1 MSHLFHSPHPRV
13 EIPDISLPALI
24 LAKAERLGPKTAL
37 IDPIGQ
43 RRWTFGELADDVR
56 RVAAGLAALGF
67 RKNDV
72 LALIGPNSVEW
83 ATVFL
88 ASSLA
93 GGVATLLNPSSTTA
107 DIRAQAA
114 DSRARYAFTTP
125 ELVGRVGRAHEWRAV
140 LTPEPRSGAI
150 ALETLRGMSG
160 PFPEVA
166 IDPGADTA
174 VLPYSSGTTGI
185 SKGVRLTHRNI
196 VANLHQIS
204 RPIFTEDD
212 VIVGL
217 APFFHIYG
225 LTVVL
230 LLGLY
235 LGATDVILPRFE
247 LPAFADTIRD
257 YGITHANLVPPLI
270 LSLSRHPGVDSGALE
285 TLRTVQSGAAPLPAE
300 TASEFSRRFSCR
312 VLQGYGLTETS
323 PVTHV
328 APRDR
333 FDIPIESV
341 GPPVAGTE
349 CRIRDLT
356 TGQPLGPRERGELY
370 IRGPQVMEGY
380 LGAPDKTRETL
391 DAEGWLR
398 TGDVAWA
405 DEEGNFYIV
414 DRVKEL
420 IKYKAYPIA
429 PAELEAVLLT
439 HPAVAD
445 AAVIPDPDPAAG
457 EVPKAY
463 VVRRRPISEA
473 ALMNWFAGQVAPHKK
488 IRRVEFVDQIPK
500 SASGK
505 ILRRVLIERDR
516 GRSAP

>member
-1 MSHLFHSPHPRV
+1 MTHVFRSPYPRP
-13 EIPDISLPALI
+13 EIPDVSLPALI
-24 LAKAERLGPKTAL
+24 LSRADQISSKTAL
-37 IDPIGQ
+37 IDPVG
-43 RRWTFGELADDVR
+43 RRSWTFGELAGDVR
-56 RVAAGLAALGF
+56 RVAAGLTGMGF

-72 LALIGPNSVEW
+72 LALVGPNSAEW
-83 ATVFL
+83 AIVFL

-93 GGVATLLNPSSTTA
+93 GGVATLLNPASTA
-107 DIRAQAA
+107 NDIRTQAG
-114 DSRARYAFTTP
+114 DSGARYVFTTP
-125 ELVGRVGRAHEWRAV
+125 ELVDRVALANSWRAV
-140 LTPEPRSGAI
+140 LTPESLPGTI
-150 ALETLRGMSG
+150 GLDTLSG
-160 PFPEVA
+160 PPERFPA
-166 IDPGADTA
+166 IDPDRDTA

-185 SKGVRLTHRNI
+185 SRGVRLTHRNI
-196 VANLHQIS
+196 VANLHQIA
-204 RPIFTEDD
+204 RPIFTGED

-230 LLGLY
+230 LLGLL
-235 LGATDVILPRFE
+235 LGATDVVLPRFE
-247 LPAFADTIRD
+247 LLTFADTIRD
-257 YGITHANLVPPLI
+257 HDVTHANLVPPLI
-270 LSLSRHPGVDSGALE
+270 LALARHPDIDSAALE

-300 TASEFSRRFSCR
+300 TALQFSSRFGCR

-328 APRDR
+328 ASRDR

-349 CRIRDLT
+349 CSIRDLT
-356 TGQPLGPRERGELY
+356 TGEPLGPGERGELY
-370 IRGPQVMEGY
+370 VRGPQVMAGY
-380 LGAPDKTRETL
+380 LDAPDKTRETL
-391 DAEGWLR
+391 DADGWLR

-405 DEEGNFYIV
+405 DEAGNFYIV

-439 HPAVAD
+439 HPAVGD
-445 AAVIPDPDPAAG
+445 AAVIPDPDPTVG

-463 VVRRRPISEA
+463 VVRRRPLGQAELIQ
-473 ALMNWFAGQVAPHKK
+473 WFAGQVAPHKK
-488 IRRVEFVDQIPK
+488 IRRVEFVDEIPK
-500 SASGK
+500 SVSGK

-516 GRSAP
+516 SRRAL